1 MSRYCLDTSAYSHF
15 KRGDAQVVELIDGAE
30 WLGMPTIV
38 LGELR
43 VGFLLGGRLTV
54 NESELRE
61 FLANPVVE
69 IVGVDSEV
77 SRHYAEIFV
86 DLRRAGTPLPTNDIW
101 IAAIAAREGALV
113 LTYDDHFHAISR
125 VGANILRSSSIR

>member
-15 KRGDAQVVELIDGAE
+15 KRGNPRVVELIDGAE

-43 VGFLLGGRLTV
+43 VGFLLGGHTTA
-54 NESELRE
+54 NENELRE
-61 FLANPVVE
+61 FLLNPVVE
-69 IVGVDSEV
+69 VLGVDAEV
-77 SRHYAEIFV
+77 SRHYAEIVV
-86 DLRRAGTPLPTNDIW
+86 DLRRAGTPITTNDVW

-113 LTYDDHFHAISR
+113 LSYDSHFKSISR
-125 VGANILRSSSIR
+125 VGAIILGN

>member
-15 KRGDAQVVELIDGAE
+15 KRGDRRVVELIDGAE

-43 VGFLLGGRLTV
+43 AGFLLGGRAEA
-54 NESELRE
+54 NENELCE
-61 FLANPVVE
+61 FLTSPMVE
-69 IVGVDSEV
+69 VLGVDAEV
-77 SRHYAEIFV
+77 SRHYAQIVV
-86 DLRRAGTPLPTNDIW
+86 DLRLAGTPITTNDIW

-113 LTYDDHFHAISR
+113 LSYDAHFKAISR
-125 VGANILRSSSIR
+125 VGAVILNV